1 MSQQFHF
8 SRLSLGA
15 LVAITLAL
23 FTLSYCNALADDFQS
38 RAINNA
44 SPVGTTTNKLAK
56 LTGAPST
63 ATIAL
68 AGATGGI
75 IGLCV
80 NSCGTHGQANIQI
93 GGTASCVF
101 DGATTAGD
109 YVQNSPS
116 INGDCHDAGATYP
129 ASGQVIGRVLSTSA
143 SAGTRTID
151 IFPAEIKAGTG
162 AAGAT
167 GATGPSGPSGP
178 TGANGIN
185 GTNGANGATGATGP
199 NGPSGATGLR
209 GATGPSG
216 PTGPSGTNGTNGAN
230 GATGATGPAGATG
243 ATGPSG
249 VSGPR
254 GPSGASGASGV
265 EGPSGPTGPG
275 FGFKGPWKSAPSYAL
290 NDAVAADGLSDAT
303 NKNGNSYLCSAT
315 GGCATG
321 DDPTTG
327 ATQDWEEMAS
337 GGATGATGPTG
348 LTGATGPQGP
358 TGVAGPEWA

>member
-23 FTLSYCNALADDFQS
+23 FMLSYSNALADDFQFS
-38 RAINNA
+38 EIKNA
-44 SPVGTTTNKLAK
+44 SRVGTTTNKLAK

-116 INGDCHDAGATYP
+116 ISGDCHDAGATYP
-129 ASGQVIGRVLSTSA
+129 ASGQVIGRVLSTNA

-151 IFPAEIKAGTG
+151 IFPAEIKSGTG
-162 AAGAT
+162 AVGAT

-178 TGANGIN
+178 SGPTGAMGLRGATGPSGPTGPNRINGNKGTN
-185 GTNGANGATGATGP
+185 GTNGATGAPGAT
-199 NGPSGATGLR
+199 GPSGATGLR

-216 PTGPSGTNGTNGAN
+216 PIGPSGTNGTNGAN
-230 GATGATGPAGATG
+230 GATGPTGPAGGDGGNRANGGLG
-243 ATGPSG
+243 A
-249 VSGPR
+249 R
-254 GPSGASGASGV
+254 
-265 EGPSGPTGPG
+265 
-275 FGFKGPWKSAPSYAL
+275 
-290 NDAVAADGLSDAT
+290 
-303 NKNGNSYLCSAT
+303 
-315 GGCATG
+315 
-321 DDPTTG
+321 
-327 ATQDWEEMAS
+327 
-337 GGATGATGPTG
+337 
-348 LTGATGPQGP
+348 
-358 TGVAGPEWA
+358 

>member
-1 MSQQFHF
+1 MSQQFRF

-23 FTLSYCNALADDFQS
+23 FTLSYSNALADDFQFNS
-38 RAINNA
+38 INNA

-63 ATIAL
+63 ATIAP

-116 INGDCHDAGATYP
+116 ISGDCHDAGATYP
-129 ASGQVIGRVLSTSA
+129 ASGQVIGRVLSTNA

-151 IFPAEIKAGTG
+151 IFPAEIKSGTG
-162 AAGAT
+162 AVGAT

-178 TGANGIN
+178 SGPTGAMGLRGATGPSGPTGPNGIN
-185 GTNGANGATGATGP
+185 GTNGTNGATGATGAT
-199 NGPSGATGLR
+199 GPSGATGLR

-249 VSGPR
+249 VSGPS
-254 GPSGASGASGV
+254 GPSGASGAN
-265 EGPSGPTGPG
+265 GPSGPTGPG
-275 FGFKGPWKSAPSYAL
+275 FVFKGSWKSAPSYA
-290 NDAVAADGLSDAT
+290 
-303 NKNGNSYLCSAT
+303 
-315 GGCATG
+315 
-321 DDPTTG
+321 
-327 ATQDWEEMAS
+327 
-337 GGATGATGPTG
+337 
-348 LTGATGPQGP
+348 
-358 TGVAGPEWA
+358 